1 MIHIL
6 FLILKIIGWILL
18 FLLAILLLLI
28 LTILFYPVK
37 YRFSAQGE
45 NTLDTLVA
53 DGKVSW
59 LFHLISGSASYEHG
73 ELKWK
78 LRLAW
83 KKFDSS
89 EEEQNETSEKSV
101 APEPLEKEPLEDE
114 KKSEIKDNPPEKD
127 VKIEKASEKGT
138 KIEKEPKIE
147 KGSKIEKEPGIE
159 KESGAEKTK
168 VREEQRS
175 ENVQTESKLKKIKY
189 TFRKLCGT
197 IKKAGEKKEFLT
209 AFLTYEKHQRAFEAV
224 KKELCHLLHVLKPKK
239 LQANV
244 TFGFSDPSWTGYM
257 LAFLGSIYGLIGEY
271 VQIQPDFEE
280 RKLEGNASAE
290 GKVRVIYFAVP
301 AWKLFWNK
309 DVKITYKH
317 IRKYIK

>member
-28 LTILFYPVK
+28 LTILFYPVR
-37 YRFSAQGE
+37 YRLSAKGE

-73 ELKWK
+73 ELQWK

-89 EEEQNETSEKSV
+89 KEEQNETSEKSV
-101 APEPLEKEPLEDE
+101 VPEPLEKEPLEDE

-127 VKIEKASEKGT
+127 VKIEKASEK
-138 KIEKEPKIE
+138 EPKIE

-159 KESGAEKTK
+159 KGSGTEKMK
-168 VREEQRS
+168 AREERRP

-189 TFRKLCGT
+189 RFQKLCGT

-290 GKVRVIYFAVP
+290 GKIRVIYFAVP

>member
-37 YRFSAQGE
+37 YRFSAKGE

-73 ELKWK
+73 ELQWK

-89 EEEQNETSEKSV
+89 KEEQKETSEKSV

-114 KKSEIKDNPPEKD
+114 KKSEIKDNSPEKD
-127 VKIEKASEKGT
+127 VKIEKAS
-138 KIEKEPKIE
+138 EKEPKIE

-159 KESGAEKTK
+159 KESGTEKTK
-168 VREEQRS
+168 VREERRS

-189 TFRKLCGT
+189 TFQKLCGT

-290 GKVRVIYFAVP
+290 GKIRVIYFAVP

>member
-28 LTILFYPVK
+28 LTILFYPGK
-37 YRFSAQGE
+37 YRFSAKGE

-73 ELKWK
+73 ELQWK
-78 LRLAW
+78 LRLAC
-83 KKFDSS
+83 KKLASS
-89 EEEQNETSEKSV
+89 KEEQNETSEKSV
-101 APEPLEKEPLEDE
+101 APDPLEKEPLEDE

-127 VKIEKASEKGT
+127 VKIEKASEK
-138 KIEKEPKIE
+138 EPKIE

-159 KESGAEKTK
+159 KESGTEKTK
-168 VREEQRS
+168 VREERRS

-189 TFRKLCGT
+189 TFQKLCGT

-290 GKVRVIYFAVP
+290 GKIRVIYFAVP
-301 AWKLFWNK
+301 AWKLFRNK

>member
-1 MIHIL
+1 M
-6 FLILKIIGWILL
+6 
-18 FLLAILLLLI
+18 
-28 LTILFYPVK
+28 
-37 YRFSAQGE
+37 
-45 NTLDTLVA
+45 
-53 DGKVSW
+53 
-59 LFHLISGSASYEHG
+59 
-73 ELKWK
+73 
-78 LRLAW
+78 
-83 KKFDSS
+83 
-89 EEEQNETSEKSV
+89 SEKPAV
-101 APEPLEKEPLEDE
+101 PEPLEKEPLEG
-114 KKSEIKDNPPEKD
+114 KKMEVKNNPPEKD
-127 VKIEKASEKGT
+127 VKIAKASEKGT
-138 KIEKEPKIE
+138 KIEKEP
-147 KGSKIEKEPGIE
+147 GIE
-159 KESGAEKTK
+159 KESGTEKTK
-168 VREEQRS
+168 VREERRS

-189 TFRKLCGT
+189 TFQKLCGT

-290 GKVRVIYFAVP
+290 GKIRVIYFAVP

>member
-37 YRFSAQGE
+37 YRFSAKGE

-73 ELKWK
+73 ELQWK

-83 KKFDSS
+83 KKFASS

-101 APEPLEKEPLEDE
+101 VPEPLEKEPLEDE

-138 KIEKEPKIE
+138 KIEKEPKRE

-159 KESGAEKTK
+159 KESGTEKTK
-168 VREEQRS
+168 VREERRS
-175 ENVQTESKLKKIKY
+175 ESVQTESKLKKIKY
-189 TFRKLCGT
+189 TFQKLCGT

-244 TFGFSDPSWTGYM
+244 AFGFSDPSWTGYM

-290 GKVRVIYFAVP
+290 GKIRVIYFAVP

>member
-1 MIHIL
+1 M
-6 FLILKIIGWILL
+6 
-18 FLLAILLLLI
+18 
-28 LTILFYPVK
+28 K
-37 YRFSAQGE
+37 YRFSAKGE

-53 DGKVSW
+53 YGKVSW

-89 EEEQNETSEKSV
+89 EEEQKETSEKPVVS
-101 APEPLEKEPLEDE
+101 EPLEKEPLEG
-114 KKSEIKDNPPEKD
+114 KKMEVKNNPPEKD
-127 VKIEKASEKGT
+127 VKIAKASEKGT
-138 KIEKEPKIE
+138 K
-147 KGSKIEKEPGIE
+147 IE

-168 VREEQRS
+168 VREERRS

-189 TFRKLCGT
+189 TFQKLCGT

-290 GKVRVIYFAVP
+290 GKIRVIYFAVP

>member
-28 LTILFYPVK
+28 LTILFYPVR
-37 YRFSAQGE
+37 YILSAKGE

-73 ELKWK
+73 ELQWK

-83 KKFDSS
+83 KKFASS
-89 EEEQNETSEKSV
+89 KEEQNETSEKSV
-101 APEPLEKEPLEDE
+101 APDPLEKEPLEDE

-127 VKIEKASEKGT
+127 VKIEKASEK
-138 KIEKEPKIE
+138 EPKIE

-159 KESGAEKTK
+159 KESGTEKTK
-168 VREEQRS
+168 VREERRS

-189 TFRKLCGT
+189 TFQKLCGT

-290 GKVRVIYFAVP
+290 GKIRVIYFAVP
-301 AWKLFWNK
+301 AWKLFRNK

>member
-18 FLLAILLLLI
+18 FLLVILLLLI
-28 LTILFYPVK
+28 LTILFYPVR
-37 YRFSAQGE
+37 YRFSAKGK

-53 DGKVSW
+53 YGKVSW

-89 EEEQNETSEKSV
+89 KEEQKETSEKPAVLES
-101 APEPLEKEPLEDE
+101 LEKEPLESE
-114 KKSEIKDNPPEKD
+114 KKTEVKNHPPEKD
-127 VKIEKASEKGT
+127 VKIEKASEK
-138 KIEKEPKIE
+138 E
-147 KGSKIEKEPGIE
+147 SRIEKEPGT
-159 KESGAEKTK
+159 EKTRD
-168 VREEQRS
+168 REKSRH
-175 ENVQTESKLKKIKY
+175 ENVQTESKLEKIKY
-189 TFRKLCGT
+189 TFQKLCGT

-239 LQANV
+239 FQTNV

-290 GKVRVIYFAVP
+290 GKIRVIYFAVP

>member
-18 FLLAILLLLI
+18 FLLVILLLLI

-37 YRFSAQGE
+37 YRLSAKGE

-53 DGKVSW
+53 YGKVSW

-83 KKFDSS
+83 KKFDSL
-89 EEEQNETSEKSV
+89 EEEQKETSENLV
-101 APEPLEKEPLEDE
+101 VPEPLEKEPLEG
-114 KKSEIKDNPPEKD
+114 KKTEVKNNPPEKD
-127 VKIEKASEKGT
+127 VKIAKASEKGT
-138 KIEKEPKIE
+138 KIEKEP
-147 KGSKIEKEPGIE
+147 GIE
-159 KESGAEKTK
+159 KESGTEKTK
-168 VREEQRS
+168 VREERRS
-175 ENVQTESKLKKIKY
+175 ESVQTESKLKKIKY
-189 TFRKLCGT
+189 TFQKLCGT

-290 GKVRVIYFAVP
+290 GKIRVIYFAVP

>member
-28 LTILFYPVK
+28 LTILFYPVR
-37 YRFSAQGE
+37 YRLSAKGE

-73 ELKWK
+73 ELQWK

-89 EEEQNETSEKSV
+89 KEEQNETSEKSV
-101 APEPLEKEPLEDE
+101 APDPLEKEPLEDE

-138 KIEKEPKIE
+138 KIEKEP
-147 KGSKIEKEPGIE
+147 GIE
-159 KESGAEKTK
+159 KESGTEKTK
-168 VREEQRS
+168 VREERRS

-189 TFRKLCGT
+189 TFQKLCGT

-290 GKVRVIYFAVP
+290 GKIRVIYFAVP

>member
-37 YRFSAQGE
+37 YRFSAKGE

-73 ELKWK
+73 ELQWK

-83 KKFDSS
+83 KKFASS

-101 APEPLEKEPLEDE
+101 VPEPLEKEPLEDE

-127 VKIEKASEKGT
+127 VKIEKASEK
-138 KIEKEPKIE
+138 EPKIE

-159 KESGAEKTK
+159 KESGTEKTK
-168 VREEQRS
+168 VREERRS

-189 TFRKLCGT
+189 TFQKLCGT

-290 GKVRVIYFAVP
+290 GKIRVIYFAVP

>member
-37 YRFSAQGE
+37 YRFSAKGE

-89 EEEQNETSEKSV
+89 KEEQNETSEKSV
-101 APEPLEKEPLEDE
+101 VPEPLEKEPLEDE
-114 KKSEIKDNPPEKD
+114 KKTEVKNNPPEKD
-127 VKIEKASEKGT
+127 VKIEKTS
-138 KIEKEPKIE
+138 EKEPKIE
-147 KGSKIEKEPGIE
+147 KGSKIEKE
-159 KESGAEKTK
+159 SGTEKTK
-168 VREEQRS
+168 VREERRFK
-175 ENVQTESKLKKIKY
+175 NVQTESKLKKIKY
-189 TFRKLCGT
+189 TFQKLCGT

-290 GKVRVIYFAVP
+290 GKIRVIYFAVP
-301 AWKLFWNK
+301 AGKLFWNK

>member
-1 MIHIL
+1 M
-6 FLILKIIGWILL
+6 
-18 FLLAILLLLI
+18 
-28 LTILFYPVK
+28 V
-37 YRFSAQGE
+37 
-45 NTLDTLVA
+45 
-53 DGKVSW
+53 
-59 LFHLISGSASYEHG
+59 
-73 ELKWK
+73 
-78 LRLAW
+78 
-83 KKFDSS
+83 
-89 EEEQNETSEKSV
+89 
-101 APEPLEKEPLEDE
+101 PEPLEKEPLEG
-114 KKSEIKDNPPEKD
+114 KKMEVKNNPPEKD
-127 VKIEKASEKGT
+127 VKIEKASEK
-138 KIEKEPKIE
+138 EPE
-147 KGSKIEKEPGIE
+147 T
-159 KESGAEKTK
+159 EKTK
-168 VREEQRS
+168 DREERRP

-189 TFRKLCGT
+189 TFQKLCGT

-290 GKVRVIYFAVP
+290 GKIRVIYFAVP

>member
-18 FLLAILLLLI
+18 FLLVILLLLI

-37 YRFSAQGE
+37 YRFSAKGE

-53 DGKVSW
+53 YGKVSW

-89 EEEQNETSEKSV
+89 KEEQKETSEKPVVS
-101 APEPLEKEPLEDE
+101 EPLEKEALEG
-114 KKSEIKDNPPEKD
+114 KKMEVKNNPPEKD
-127 VKIEKASEKGT
+127 VKIAKASEKGT
-138 KIEKEPKIE
+138 KIEKEP
-147 KGSKIEKEPGIE
+147 GIE
-159 KESGAEKTK
+159 KESGTEKTK
-168 VREEQRS
+168 VREERRS

-189 TFRKLCGT
+189 TFQKLCGT

-244 TFGFSDPSWTGYM
+244 SFGFSDPSWTGYM

-290 GKVRVIYFAVP
+290 GKIRVIYFAVP

>member
-6 FLILKIIGWILL
+6 FLILKIIGWLLL
-18 FLLAILLLLI
+18 FLLVILLLLI
-28 LTILFYPVK
+28 LTILFYPVR
-37 YRFSAQGE
+37 YRLSAKGK

-53 DGKVSW
+53 YGKVSW

-78 LRLAW
+78 LAW

-89 EEEQNETSEKSV
+89 KEEQKETSEKPV
-101 APEPLEKEPLEDE
+101 VPEPLEKEPLEG
-114 KKSEIKDNPPEKD
+114 KKTEVKNNPPEKD
-127 VKIEKASEKGT
+127 VKIEKASEK
-138 KIEKEPKIE
+138 EPEIK
-147 KGSKIEKEPGIE
+147 
-159 KESGAEKTK
+159 KESETEKTK
-168 VREEQRS
+168 VREERRP

-189 TFRKLCGT
+189 TFQKLCGT

-244 TFGFSDPSWTGYM
+244 SFGFSDPSWTGYM
-257 LAFLGSIYGLIGEY
+257 LAFLGSI
-271 VQIQPDFEE
+271 
-280 RKLEGNASAE
+280 ASAE
-290 GKVRVIYFAVP
+290 GKIRVIYFAVP

>member
-28 LTILFYPVK
+28 LTILFYPGK
-37 YRFSAQGE
+37 YRFSAKGE

-73 ELKWK
+73 ELQWK

-83 KKFDSS
+83 KKFASS
-89 EEEQNETSEKSV
+89 EEEQKETSEKSV

-114 KKSEIKDNPPEKD
+114 KKAEVKNNPPEKD
-127 VKIEKASEKGT
+127 VKIEKASEK
-138 KIEKEPKIE
+138 EPKIE
-147 KGSKIEKEPGIE
+147 KGSKIEKELGIE
-159 KESGAEKTK
+159 KESGTERTK
-168 VREEQRS
+168 VREERRS
-175 ENVQTESKLKKIKY
+175 ESVQTESKLKKIKY
-189 TFRKLCGT
+189 TFQKLCGT

-290 GKVRVIYFAVP
+290 GKIRVIYFAVP

>member
-37 YRFSAQGE
+37 YRFSAKGE

-89 EEEQNETSEKSV
+89 KEEQNETSEKSV
-101 APEPLEKEPLEDE
+101 VPEPLEKEPLEDE

-127 VKIEKASEKGT
+127 VKIEKTS
-138 KIEKEPKIE
+138 EKEPKIE
-147 KGSKIEKEPGIE
+147 KGSKIEKE
-159 KESGAEKTK
+159 SGTEKTK
-168 VREEQRS
+168 VREERRS
-175 ENVQTESKLKKIKY
+175 ESVQTESKLKKIKY
-189 TFRKLCGT
+189 TFQKLCGT

-290 GKVRVIYFAVP
+290 GKIRVIYFAVP

>member
-37 YRFSAQGE
+37 YRFSAKGE

-83 KKFDSS
+83 KKFASS

-101 APEPLEKEPLEDE
+101 VPEPLEKEPLEDE

-127 VKIEKASEKGT
+127 VKIEKASEK
-138 KIEKEPKIE
+138 EPKIE

-159 KESGAEKTK
+159 KESGTEKTK
-168 VREEQRS
+168 VREERRS
-175 ENVQTESKLKKIKY
+175 ESVQTESKLKKIKY
-189 TFRKLCGT
+189 TFQKLCGT

-290 GKVRVIYFAVP
+290 GKIRVIYFAVP

>member
-28 LTILFYPVK
+28 LTISFYPVK

-53 DGKVSW
+53 YGKVSW

-89 EEEQNETSEKSV
+89 KEGQNETSEKSV

-114 KKSEIKDNPPEKD
+114 KKTEIKDNPPEKD
-127 VKIEKASEKGT
+127 VKIEKAS
-138 KIEKEPKIE
+138 EKEPKIE

-159 KESGAEKTK
+159 KESGTEKTK
-168 VREEQRS
+168 VREERRS

-189 TFRKLCGT
+189 TFQKLCGT

-290 GKVRVIYFAVP
+290 GKIRVIYFAVP

>member
-37 YRFSAQGE
+37 YRFSAKGE

-73 ELKWK
+73 ELQWK

-83 KKFDSS
+83 KKFASS

-101 APEPLEKEPLEDE
+101 VPEPLEKEPLEDE

-127 VKIEKASEKGT
+127 VKIEKASEK
-138 KIEKEPKIE
+138 EPKIE

-159 KESGAEKTK
+159 KESGTEKTK
-168 VREEQRS
+168 VREERRS
-175 ENVQTESKLKKIKY
+175 ESVQTESKLKKIKY
-189 TFRKLCGT
+189 TFQKLCGT

-290 GKVRVIYFAVP
+290 GKIRVIYFAVP

>member
-18 FLLAILLLLI
+18 FLLVILLLLI
-28 LTILFYPVK
+28 LTILFYPVR
-37 YRFSAQGE
+37 YRLSAKGE

-89 EEEQNETSEKSV
+89 EEEQKETSEKPVVS
-101 APEPLEKEPLEDE
+101 EPLEKEPLEG
-114 KKSEIKDNPPEKD
+114 KKMEVKNNPPEKD
-127 VKIEKASEKGT
+127 VKIAKASEKGT
-138 KIEKEPKIE
+138 KIEKEP
-147 KGSKIEKEPGIE
+147 GIE
-159 KESGAEKTK
+159 KESGTEKTK
-168 VREEQRS
+168 VREERRS

-189 TFRKLCGT
+189 TFQKLCGT

-290 GKVRVIYFAVP
+290 GKIRVIYFAVP

>member
-28 LTILFYPVK
+28 LTILFYPGK
-37 YRFSAQGE
+37 YRFSAKGE

-73 ELKWK
+73 ELQWK

-83 KKFDSS
+83 KKLASS
-89 EEEQNETSEKSV
+89 KEEQNETSEKSV
-101 APEPLEKEPLEDE
+101 APDPLEKEPLEDE

-127 VKIEKASEKGT
+127 VKIEKASEK
-138 KIEKEPKIE
+138 EPKIE

-159 KESGAEKTK
+159 KESGTEKTK
-168 VREEQRS
+168 VREERRS

-189 TFRKLCGT
+189 TFQKLCGT

-290 GKVRVIYFAVP
+290 GKIRVIYFAVP
-301 AWKLFWNK
+301 AWKLFRNK

>member
-37 YRFSAQGE
+37 YRFSAKGE

-73 ELKWK
+73 ELQWK

-89 EEEQNETSEKSV
+89 KEEQKETSEKSV

-114 KKSEIKDNPPEKD
+114 KKSEIKDNSPEKD
-127 VKIEKASEKGT
+127 VKIEKAS
-138 KIEKEPKIE
+138 EKEPKIE

-159 KESGAEKTK
+159 KESGTEKTK
-168 VREEQRS
+168 VREERRS

-189 TFRKLCGT
+189 TFQKLCGT

-271 VQIQPDFEE
+271 IQIQPDFEE

-290 GKVRVIYFAVP
+290 GKIRVIYFAVP

>member
-18 FLLAILLLLI
+18 FLLVILLLLI
-28 LTILFYPVK
+28 LTILFYPVR
-37 YRFSAQGE
+37 YRFSAKGK

-53 DGKVSW
+53 YGKVSW

-89 EEEQNETSEKSV
+89 KEEQKETSEKPAV
-101 APEPLEKEPLEDE
+101 PEPLEKEPLEGE
-114 KKSEIKDNPPEKD
+114 KTEVKNNPPEKD
-127 VKIEKASEKGT
+127 VKIEKASEK
-138 KIEKEPKIE
+138 EPEIKR
-147 KGSKIEKEPGIE
+147 
-159 KESGAEKTK
+159 ESETEKTK
-168 VREEQRS
+168 VREERRP
-175 ENVQTESKLKKIKY
+175 ENVQTESKLEKIKY
-189 TFRKLCGT
+189 TFQKLCGT

-239 LQANV
+239 LQTNV

-290 GKVRVIYFAVP
+290 GKIRVIYFAVP

>member
-28 LTILFYPVK
+28 LTILFYPGK
-37 YRFSAQGE
+37 YRFSAKGE

-73 ELKWK
+73 ELQWK

-83 KKFDSS
+83 KKFASS
-89 EEEQNETSEKSV
+89 KEEQNETSEKSV
-101 APEPLEKEPLEDE
+101 APDPLEKEPLEDE
-114 KKSEIKDNPPEKD
+114 KKTEIKDNPPEKD
-127 VKIEKASEKGT
+127 VKIEKAS
-138 KIEKEPKIE
+138 EKEPKIE

-159 KESGAEKTK
+159 KESGTEKTK

-189 TFRKLCGT
+189 TFQKLCGT

-290 GKVRVIYFAVP
+290 GKIRVIYFAVP

>member
-37 YRFSAQGE
+37 YRFSAKGE

-83 KKFDSS
+83 KKFASS
-89 EEEQNETSEKSV
+89 KEEQNETSEKSV
-101 APEPLEKEPLEDE
+101 VPEPLEKEPLEDE

-127 VKIEKASEKGT
+127 VKIEKASEK
-138 KIEKEPKIE
+138 EPKIE

-159 KESGAEKTK
+159 KESGTEKTK
-168 VREEQRS
+168 VREERRS
-175 ENVQTESKLKKIKY
+175 ESVQTESKLKKIKY
-189 TFRKLCGT
+189 TFQKLCGT

-290 GKVRVIYFAVP
+290 GKIRVIYFAVP

>member
-18 FLLAILLLLI
+18 FLLVILLLLI

-37 YRFSAQGE
+37 YRFSAKGE

-53 DGKVSW
+53 YGKVSW

-89 EEEQNETSEKSV
+89 EEEQKETSEKPVVS
-101 APEPLEKEPLEDE
+101 EPLEKEPLEG
-114 KKSEIKDNPPEKD
+114 KKMEVKNNPPEKD
-127 VKIEKASEKGT
+127 VKIAKASEKGT
-138 KIEKEPKIE
+138 KIEKEP
-147 KGSKIEKEPGIE
+147 GIE
-159 KESGAEKTK
+159 KESGTEKTK
-168 VREEQRS
+168 VRAERRS
-175 ENVQTESKLKKIKY
+175 ETVQTESKLKKIKY
-189 TFRKLCGT
+189 TFQKLCGT
-197 IKKAGEKKEFLT
+197 IKKAGEKKEFLP

-257 LAFLGSIYGLIGEY
+257 LAFLGSMYGLIGEY

-290 GKVRVIYFAVP
+290 GKIRVIYFAVP

>member
-28 LTILFYPVK
+28 LTILFYPVR
-37 YRFSAQGE
+37 YRFSAKGE

-89 EEEQNETSEKSV
+89 KEEQNETSEKSV
-101 APEPLEKEPLEDE
+101 VPEPLEKETLEDE
-114 KKSEIKDNPPEKD
+114 KKSEIKDNPP
-127 VKIEKASEKGT
+127 
-138 KIEKEPKIE
+138 EKEPKIE

-159 KESGAEKTK
+159 KESGTEKTK
-168 VREEQRS
+168 VREERRS

-189 TFRKLCGT
+189 TFQKLCGT

-209 AFLTYEKHQRAFEAV
+209 AFLTYEKHQRAFKAV

-271 VQIQPDFEE
+271 IQIQPDFEE

-290 GKVRVIYFAVP
+290 GKIRVIYFAVP

>member
-1 MIHIL
+1 M
-6 FLILKIIGWILL
+6 
-18 FLLAILLLLI
+18 A
-28 LTILFYPVK
+28 Y
-37 YRFSAQGE
+37 
-45 NTLDTLVA
+45 
-53 DGKVSW
+53 GKVSW

-89 EEEQNETSEKSV
+89 EEEQKETSEKPVVS
-101 APEPLEKEPLEDE
+101 EPLEKEPLEG
-114 KKSEIKDNPPEKD
+114 KKTEVKNNPPEKD
-127 VKIEKASEKGT
+127 VKIAKASEKGT
-138 KIEKEPKIE
+138 KIEKEP
-147 KGSKIEKEPGIE
+147 GIE
-159 KESGAEKTK
+159 KESGTEKTK
-168 VREEQRS
+168 VREERRP

-189 TFRKLCGT
+189 TFQKLCGT

-257 LAFLGSIYGLIGEY
+257 LAFLGSIYGLIGEC

-290 GKVRVIYFAVP
+290 GKIRVIYFAVP

>member
-18 FLLAILLLLI
+18 FLLVILLLLI

-37 YRFSAQGE
+37 YRFSAKGE

-53 DGKVSW
+53 YGKVSW

-89 EEEQNETSEKSV
+89 EEEQKETSEKPVVS
-101 APEPLEKEPLEDE
+101 EPLEKEPLEG
-114 KKSEIKDNPPEKD
+114 KKTEVKNNPPEKD
-127 VKIEKASEKGT
+127 VKIAKASEKGT
-138 KIEKEPKIE
+138 KIEKEP
-147 KGSKIEKEPGIE
+147 GIE
-159 KESGAEKTK
+159 KESGTEKTK
-168 VREEQRS
+168 VREERRS

-189 TFRKLCGT
+189 TFQKLCGT

-257 LAFLGSIYGLIGEY
+257 IAFLGSICRREDSGYLLCCSCMEAI
-271 VQIQPDFEE
+271 
-280 RKLEGNASAE
+280 LE
-290 GKVRVIYFAVP
+290 
-301 AWKLFWNK
+301 
-309 DVKITYKH
+309 
-317 IRKYIK
+317 